1 MSLSLQAFKQTVLD
15 PLLRGDAPAADIPVT
30 LFALQ
35 LDNPLGYVL
44 ESERWDEVSG
54 AAQRLARAGSRIRE
68 VLAADGY
75 IPEDIL
81 HLTPGSVFAL
91 CHDAALAARWRDT
104 IQRGVAQETD
114 IITVSSAAYTLP
126 LGQ

>member
-1 MSLSLQAFKQTVLD
+1 MSNTLQVFKQAVLD

-54 AAQRLARAGSRIRE
+54 AAQRLVRAGNRIRE

-75 IPEDIL
+75 TPEDTL
-81 HLTPGSVFAL
+81 HLTPSSMFVL
-91 CHDAALAARWRDT
+91 CHDPTLAT
-104 IQRGVAQETD
+104 
-114 IITVSSAAYTLP
+114 
-126 LGQ
+126 